1 VTQRSKWLSFH
12 IYLGE
17 YADRS
22 DWLVREALPEIAGG
36 AAWFY
41 IHYSDAIGAHLRFRL
56 RGDEVDAD
64 AVEDQL
70 NQVVAELPERERSI
84 VGPLVTLVGVARS
97 LRSGPTGVRGE
108 PYVTDIAKY
117 RTERLA
123 ELAEEA
129 FVESTRLVVDV
140 FAAEHQGRISRK
152 SLAPALLLSLVRLL
166 PEDARAGFLH
176 MYADFA
182 LKTVGA
188 PALKD
193 NFTNA
198 GIKACRNELPVLL
211 ARDAMPA
218 PIAARLDAW
227 VRATAALLDAAQQSG
242 EADAEAFRNLLLMDA
257 IHLGNNRL
265 GFNFVDEAYL
275 ALMVS
280 AQLETQCN
288 VD

>member
-1 VTQRSKWLSFH
+1 MTQPLKWSSFH

-22 DWLVREALPEIAGG
+22 EWLVREALPEIAGG
-36 AAWFY
+36 ADWFY
-41 IHYSDAIGAHLRFRL
+41 IHFVDAIGAHLRFRL
-56 RGDEVDAD
+56 RGDAVDAD

-84 VGPLVTLVGVARS
+84 VGPLVTVVGVARAV
-97 LRSGPTGVRGE
+97 RSGPTGVRGE
-108 PYVTDIAKY
+108 TYASDLEKY

-123 ELAEEA
+123 ELAEQA
-129 FVESTRLVVDV
+129 FVASTRLVVDI
-140 FAAEHQGRISRK
+140 FSAEHQGRTSRK
-152 SLAPALLLSLVRLL
+152 TMAPALMHSLVSLL
-166 PEDARAGFLH
+166 PDEARAGFLG

-182 LKTVGA
+182 LKTAGA
-188 PALKD
+188 SSLKD

-198 GIKACRNELPVLL
+198 GIKARRDEVPVLL

-218 PIAARLDAW
+218 PITGRLDAW
-227 VRATAALLDAAQQSG
+227 VRSTTALLDAAHQSG
-242 EADAEAFRNLLLMDA
+242 QPDADAFRNLLLMDA

-275 ALMVS
+275 ALLVS
-280 AQLETQCN
+280 AQLEAPCH